1 MARQPLIRTFGKLR
15 PSGVD
20 SSGAEVLARLAG
32 LSGQAQDIAFGI
44 GAEKAQKEG
53 QLEGAQSVVKEG
65 GKTKAPE
72 LRRSTLSIRDKAF
85 DQAAILAH
93 RAALQTDAKNRLDE
107 LQREESQDP
116 AKFELRANAYK
127 EGLLSD
133 MPEELA
139 ALVGADIDS
148 SIASRTSRLDEAF
161 FKRIEQQNLAT
172 LNEGLETFTDDILN
186 ATRNG
191 DEQRVK
197 DLSVQAEA
205 MINQA
210 VESGV
215 LDPSKAN
222 SIRENLRERGVEQK
236 TLGEIDRVV
245 FDENLSLEEKLD
257 KGVKFLE
264 GLRDRDLKDL
274 DPDQKDS
281 LIRVVGGRVLD
292 IEKQIAQKNSQRNIE
307 LEKQVSNLKVAA
319 KQGFDTASNLMERIE
334 TMHNQGFISGNER
347 TSMINDV
354 YNSNRAATKK
364 AQDFSL
370 VTKKLT
376 GDFPEIVLQQK
387 TIDDYYNQ
395 VYAPGLEQ
403 MEGQERNAYQ
413 AQYVS
418 VLKGVPKAIKDQI
431 TNDLLSGDL
440 DLVAS
445 AADLIDRID
454 NVAGLQEM
462 AVNANQRAF
471 ASVLTGLMVAMEPEQ
486 AAQKALE
493 LTDPNNTARIEA
505 REQLIKTDKLHEK
518 YSDWVEDGFEG
529 IFGSDFLID
538 NVNKQPVEA
547 EFKDLFES
555 FYKAGMSEDQSKD
568 KAIELLQ
575 RNWKESQFGFMKH
588 PPEQFYQVG
597 ANVDYIKDQLV
608 SELVTGTNIQNIDK
622 NKLFLISDERTS
634 REAASGNPSYQIR
647 LIDDNGEFLAP
658 ILTDENGEPTNRW
671 MPDRDKEIQK
681 QLKEQEKKA
690 QDIRLRKG
698 GFDEVTSKTP
708 VGQLFESLLKD
719 VK

>member
-1 MARQPLIRTFGKLR
+1 MRQPIIKTFGKFR
-15 PSGVD
+15 PTGGGD
-20 SSGAEVLARLAG
+20 GSSEVLSRLKG
-32 LSGQAQDIAFGI
+32 LAGQAQGIAFNL
-44 GAEKAQKEG
+44 GAEQAKKEG
-53 QLEGAQSVVKEG
+53 ELEGAQSVVREG
-65 GKTKAPE
+65 GETKAPE

-85 DQAAILAH
+85 DNAAILAH
-93 RAALQTDAKNRLDE
+93 RAALQTDAKNKLDE

-116 AKFELRANAYK
+116 AKFELRASAYK

-139 ALVGADIDS
+139 VLVGADIDS
-148 SIASRTSRLDEAF
+148 SIVSRASKLDEAF

-172 LNEGLETFTDDILN
+172 LNEGLEAFTDDILN
-186 ATRNG
+186 ATRDG

-210 VESGV
+210 VDSGT
-215 LDPSKAN
+215 LDPTKAE

-245 FDENLSLEEKLD
+245 FDESLPLEERLD

-264 GLRDRDLKDL
+264 SLRDRDFKDL
-274 DPDQKDS
+274 DPNQKDS

-292 IEKQIAQKNSQRNIE
+292 IEKQVAQKNSQRNIE
-307 LEKQVSNLKVAA
+307 LEKQVSNLKVSA
-319 KQGFDTASNLMERIE
+319 KQGFDTAANLMERIE

-354 YNSNRAATKK
+354 YSSNRAATKK

-387 TIDDYYNQ
+387 TIDDYYDQ
-395 VYAPGLEQ
+395 VYASGLEQ
-403 MEGQERNAYQ
+403 MDGQERNAYQ

-418 VLKGVPKAIKDQI
+418 VLKGVPKSVKDQI
-431 TNDLLSGDL
+431 TNDLLSGDQ
-440 DLVAS
+440 DLVAG

-505 REQLIKTDKLHEK
+505 REQLIKTDKLPEK
-518 YSDWVEDGFEG
+518 YSDWVEDGFESILG
-529 IFGSDFLID
+529 KDYLID
-538 NVNKQPVEA
+538 NVNKQSVEA
-547 EFKDLFES
+547 EFKDIFES
-555 FYKAGMSEDQSKD
+555 LYKAGMSEDQSKD
-568 KAIELLQ
+568 KAIQLLQ

-597 ANVDYIKDQLV
+597 ANADYIKDQLI
-608 SELVTGTNIQNIDK
+608 EDLVIGTNIQNIDK
-622 NKLFLISDERTS
+622 DKLYLISDERTS
-634 REAASGNPSYQIR
+634 REAASRNPSYQIR
-647 LIDDNGEFLAP
+647 LFDSNGEFLAP
-658 ILTDENGEPTNRW
+658 ILTDEHGEPTNRW
-671 MPDRDKEIQK
+671 APDRDKELQK
-681 QLKEQEKKA
+681 QLADKEKKA
-690 QDIRLRKG
+690 QDVRLGKG
-698 GFDEVTSKTP
+698 GFEEVTSQTA
-708 VGQLFESLLKD
+708 VGKLFESLLKD